1 MRTVT
6 GGSAAGF
13 GIVFVAAMML
23 VAMIMVASA
32 AQAEVKRYDVP
43 DRGSPVIGP
52 DKAAITI
59 IEFIDYQ

>member
-6 GGSAAGF
+6 GGRAS
-13 GIVFVAAMML
+13 VFVFVLVAAMMML
-23 VAMIMVASA
+23 ASA
-32 AQAEVKRYDVP
+32 TQAEVKRYNVP

-52 DKAAITI
+52 AKAAITI